1 MTPAPNT
8 SAPTLS
14 IVVPVYNV
22 RPWLDE
28 CLASLTAQSY
38 TDVEIIVINDGS
50 TDGSD
55 AIARRHAR
63 TDPRITVHDFPNGG
77 LGLAR
82 NRGMEL
88 CTGRYV
94 LFTDSDDRVPAGAVQ
109 AMMDSLLASS
119 SDVVTGRAIDF
130 YTDPEKLA
138 DYWTTVSS
146 AFWRSRQAVT
156 LADVPVLIHDHTVWN
171 KIYSLEF
178 LRGNGISF
186 PERTLCEDVHFSAQV
201 YTRAASIDIVS
212 DYVYEHRRRR
222 GAISNA
228 LGNEIS
234 VADWTAETRKVVG
247 ILQDQPRQIRD
258 AFVTRSLQVEAY
270 DRARWV
276 DATTSAPVKAE
287 LAQLITEILALGSAE
302 AVASVPGRHLA
313 ALKSLQLE
321 IMSAAK
327 PRRADPKLS
336 IVVPTLNVDR
346 WIDDCLLSIRR
357 QDFADLEIV
366 VVDDGSADRTIDAV
380 AEHLRADPRIH
391 YLRSYGSGGGTAR
404 NLGVE
409 WARGEYLAF
418 ADGDDMVPQGAYS
431 RFIGQLDATQSD
443 MVVGDYLQLGHGGIW
458 HPHWKNGR
466 FARQRDRITIGDFPE
481 LVLNRCCW
489 DKMFRRSF
497 WDRIGNFFPDARRAN
512 DIAPMVRA
520 YVNADTLDVLPG
532 YSYIYR
538 KRPGNSSMTAKAS
551 RPESLKNYLEQEL
564 LCAEMV
570 LKHGGRELGNHYFS
584 TLLEKD
590 LWVHL
595 KGFLSDAGVRNHAAA
610 LEVFDAAAA
619 LLKTVPAGSMDFLE
633 PRKKL
638 VYELILSG
646 TTKPLAN
653 LRRQALSLDG
663 GGIGSLFPWKDA
675 LVVCAD
681 ERVPLTLRR
690 QAYSRG
696 VLNRLVH
703 EWPAMP
709 ADQRRLARARVIRFA
724 GAHLGH
730 LGRLELS
737 RADRLRFVLIASG
750 STMAL
755 GTLKSFSGKGH
766 PKRRLWRYVH
776 RQPMPV
782 QRVLR
787 SGYTKIQHLTRTVT
801 K

>member
-1 MTPAPNT
+1 M
-8 SAPTLS
+8 LS
-14 IVVPVYNV
+14 VVVPVYNV
-22 RPWLDE
+22 RPWLNE
-28 CLASLTAQSY
+28 CLASLTAQSH
-38 TDVEIIVINDGS
+38 TDLEIIVINDGS

-63 TDPRITVHDFPNGG
+63 ADPRITVHDFPNGG

-82 NRGMEL
+82 NRGLQL
-88 CTGRYV
+88 CSGRYV
-94 LFTDSDDRVPAGAVQ
+94 LFTDSDDRVPSGAVQ
-109 AMMDSLLASS
+109 AMMDSLLEST

-130 YTDPEKLA
+130 YTDPDKLA

-146 AFWRSRQAVT
+146 AFRRSRQAVT
-156 LADVPVLIHDHTVWN
+156 LADVPELIHDHTVWN
-171 KIYSLEF
+171 KIYSLDF
-178 LRGNGISF
+178 LRSNDISF

-201 YTRAASIDIVS
+201 YTQATSIDIVS

-228 LGNEIS
+228 LGNEKS
-234 VADWTAETRKVVG
+234 VADWTTETRKVVHL
-247 ILQDQPRQIRD
+247 LQDQPRQVRD
-258 AFVTRSLQVEAY
+258 VFAARSLQVEAY

-276 DATTSAPVKAE
+276 DASTSAQVKAE
-287 LAQLITEILALGSAE
+287 LGGLVSEILALGSAE
-302 AVASVPGRHLA
+302 VVEAVPDRYLA
-313 ALKSLQLE
+313 VMRSLQLE
-321 IMSAAK
+321 ITSAAK
-327 PRRADPKLS
+327 PRAADPKLS
-336 IVVPTLNVDR
+336 IVVPVLNVDR

-366 VVDDGSADRTIDAV
+366 VVDDGSVDRTVDAI
-380 AEHLRADPRIH
+380 AEHLQADPRIH
-391 YLRSYGSGGGTAR
+391 YLRSYGTGGGTAR
-404 NLGVE
+404 NIGVD

-418 ADGDDMVPQGAYS
+418 ADGDDMVPQGAYT
-431 RFIGQLDATQSD
+431 RFVSQLDASKSD
-443 MVVGDYLQLGHGGIW
+443 MVVGDYVQLGHGGLW
-458 HPHWKNGR
+458 HPHWKNRR
-466 FARQRDRITIGDFPE
+466 FAHQRERITIGEFPE

-538 KRPGNSSMTAKAS
+538 KRPGNSSMTSKVS
-551 RPESLKNYLEQEL
+551 RPESLKNYLEQERI
-564 LCAEMV
+564 CAEMV
-570 LKHGGRELGNHYFS
+570 LRHGNDGVTGRYFS

-595 KGFLSDAGVRNHAAA
+595 TGFLSEKAVRNHSAAR
-610 LEVFDAAAA
+610 EVFDAAAA
-619 LLKTVPAGSMDFLE
+619 LLHVVPAGILDSLE
-633 PRKKL
+633 PRRRL

-653 LRRQALSLDG
+653 LRQQALSLEN
-663 GGIGSLFPWKDA
+663 GGIGSLFAWKDA

-709 ADQRRLARARVIRFA
+709 GDQRRLARARVIRFA

-737 RADRLRFVLIASG
+737 RADRLRFVLIAVG
-750 STMAL
+750 STTAL
-755 GTLKSFSGKGH
+755 GALKSFSGKGH
-766 PKRRLWRYVH
+766 PKRRMWRFMY
-776 RQPMPV
+776 RQPAPV
-782 QRVLR
+782 QRIAR
-787 SGYTKIQHLTRTVT
+787 SSYQKIQRHLRTVT